1 MVQWAPVEL
10 PRFLDSMPAGAPQ
23 VRFPS
28 KAHSA
33 ATWRVRSS
41 LRSVAP
47 VAAALTLAALA
58 AVDVAAQPVAPHGDA
73 LYTPTPG
80 QIGKDVM
87 WLGTP
92 DSMVGAML
100 TAAGTGPGDTVADLG
115 AGDGRIA
122 IAAARDFGA
131 RAIGIEYDAK
141 MAALA
146 QRNAARAGVADRV
159 RIVEGDIFKED
170 FSQATVVTLYLLP
183 ELNLQLRPTI
193 LAMAPGTRVVSY
205 QFTMSEWEPDRTIA
219 SRPWDAYLWIV
230 PARVAGRWTVLD
242 DAGRG
247 VATLE
252 LAQQFQKVGGT
263 ITFAG
268 APQPLLGAALAGR
281 ELRFTFVDR
290 DGGVRNVRL
299 VVDGD
304 RAEGESR
311 LGEHAVRWTA
321 RRG

>member
-1 MVQWAPVEL
+1 ML
-10 PRFLDSMPAGAPQ
+10 
-23 VRFPS
+23 
-28 KAHSA
+28 A
-33 ATWRVRSS
+33 AT
-41 LRSVAP
+41 
-47 VAAALTLAALA
+47 AAALLPPG
-58 AVDVAAQPVAPHGDA
+58 DVRAQAVAPHGDA
-73 LYTPTPG
+73 IYTPAPG
-80 QIGKDVM
+80 QTGKDVM

-92 DSMVGAML
+92 DAMVAAML
-100 TAAGTGPGDTVADLG
+100 QAARTGPADFVADLG

-131 RAIGIEYDAK
+131 RALGIEFDPK

-146 QRNAARAGVADRV
+146 SRNAARAGVSDRV

-170 FSQATVVTLYLLP
+170 FSRASVVTLYLLP

-205 QFTMSEWEPDRTIA
+205 QFTMAEWEPDQLIRGTT
-219 SRPWDAYLWIV
+219 WDAYLWIV
-230 PARVAGRWTVLD
+230 PSTVAGRWRVAD
-242 DAGRG
+242 ESGRD

-263 ITFAG
+263 IAVAG
-268 APQPLLGAALAGR
+268 TPQPLLSASLAGR
-281 ELRFTFVDR
+281 ELRFSFVDR
-290 DGGVRNVRL
+290 DGGLRAVRL
-299 VVDGD
+299 DVDGD
-304 RAEGESR
+304 RASGESR